1 MFEALKQNQQHPAVR
16 DRVILFD
23 KDKRTAEVLAVEAMN
38 EERVMA
44 GEKSIPLADLELF
57 LSSKGRVFVM
67 RAPTT
72 YIEATENLARVEKNT
87 IIRQIAQYKKPPEE
101 KPGGLNWQ
109 TLLLIGGLI
118 LVAIIAA
125 AK

>member
-1 MFEALKQNQQHPAVR
+1 MFEALKREQQPPAVR
-16 DRVILFD
+16 DRVIVFNPE
-23 KDKRTAEVLAVEAMN
+23 KRTAEIYNVEAQN

-44 GEKSIPLADLELF
+44 GEKSIPLSDLSLF
-57 LSSKGRVFVM
+57 LSSKGRVYVLN
-67 RAPTT
+67 APTD

-87 IIRQIAQYKKPPEE
+87 IIRQIAQYKKPFEE
-101 KPGGLNWQ
+101 KAGFNWQ
-109 TLLLIGGLI
+109 TALLIGGLI

>member
-1 MFEALKQNQQHPAVR
+1 MFEALKKEQQPAVR
-16 DRVILFD
+16 DRVIVFD
-23 KDKRTAEVLAVEAMN
+23 KDKRTVEILPVEAQN

-57 LSSKGRVFVM
+57 LSSKGRVYVVN
-67 RAPTT
+67 APTE
-72 YIEATENLARVEKNT
+72 YLEATENLARVEKNT
-87 IIRQIAQYKKPPEE
+87 IIRQIAQYKKPFDE
-101 KPGGLNWQ
+101 KAGGFNWQ
-109 TLLLIGGLI
+109 TLVLIGGLI